1 MEDMDAP
8 LHPHAERA
16 RRRAERVPGLRR
28 VRRPATATSPDLD
41 LAYLR
46 PRPRAGAVPVVVL
59 PGGPGLASALV
70 YEPFRRRAGAEGLDV
85 IMIEHRGV
93 GLSRHCSSGDELPP
107 VAVTATAAVDD
118 IAAVLEAEGI
128 DTAVLVGSSYGTYL
142 AQGFGLRHPERVAGM
157 VLDSTVLTA
166 QDHAVVREHTRRLLW
181 HGEEP
186 GTAGIARKIRVLV
199 ERNDHP
205 VAALG
210 PAARILYEFT
220 SDHVLERYLD
230 QLVVGRAPGT
240 RKLLETLGSRELTE
254 DAPFIMEMSLVGH
267 IAFRELNFG
276 PAPDGLIF
284 DPALDTALAAGRF
297 PAFESEPF
305 DLPAALPRF
314 DWPVAVLSG
323 ERDLRT
329 PRPVAARTADLLPDA
344 VLVPAPGTG
353 HSALDTHPALLRA
366 VTTSVRDG
374 HHREL
379 PARPAELARLP
390 REGGTAVWMPRIV
403 RACLTADR
411 LRTAVHGRPIPGS

>member
-1 MEDMDAP
+1 MEAMASYW
-8 LHPHAERA
+8 HSRTEQF

-28 VRRPATATSPDLD
+28 VRRPATTTSPDFALV
-41 LAYLR
+41 YLR
-46 PRPRAGAVPVVVL
+46 PHPRPGSVPVVVI

-70 YEPFRRRAGAEGLDV
+70 YEPFRRRAGAAGLDV

-93 GLSRHCSSGDELPP
+93 GLSRHDSAGDELPP

-128 DTAVLVGSSYGTYL
+128 DTAVIVGSSYGTYL

-186 GTAGIARKIRVLV
+186 STAGIARKIHVLV
-199 ERNDHP
+199 ERDGHP

-210 PAARILYEFT
+210 PAVRILYEFT

-329 PRPVAARTADLLPDA
+329 PRPVAARTAHLLPDA
-344 VLVPAPGTG
+344 VLVPAPGMG

-374 HHREL
+374 RHREL
-379 PARPAELARLP
+379 PARAAELSQLP
-390 REGGTAVWMPRIV
+390 REGGSSVWIPRIV
-403 RACLTADR
+403 RASLATDR
-411 LRTAVHGRPIPGS
+411 LRTAAHGRRLPRS